1 MGISVKRRVNQQ
13 KRWVYQWKTWVY
25 QSKRW
30 FISEKDGYISESNG
44 YICEKDGYSSK
55 KDGYTSEK
63 DYLHAANAW
72 DEFKMKSLGDYHDL
86 YLKTYVLL
94 LADVL
99 EKLINCSLK
108 YYGLDPCHY
117 YNSLGLNWDAM
128 LKVTEIELKLILGID
143 MDLLVEAGMRGGISY
158 ICKRFSKP
166 NNKYMTD
173 YDIGRKVNSLF
184 I

>member
-1 MGISVKRRVNQQ
+1 
-13 KRWVYQWKTWVY
+13 
-25 QSKRW
+25 
-30 FISEKDGYISESNG
+30 
-44 YICEKDGYSSK
+44 
-55 KDGYTSEK
+55 
-63 DYLHAANAW
+63 
-72 DEFKMKSLGDYHDL
+72 MKSLGDYHDL

-94 LADVL
+94 LTDVL

-158 ICKRFSKP
+158 ICKRLSKP